1 MKKKI
6 DVNIGRMVSRTME
19 KETDKKRK
27 ETKWKE
33 SLRSKYRDS
42 WRSFV
47 VGGYKILCMVYV
59 CLLAYVIH
67 SPTMLLSLSSLGSTN
82 LPATF
87 FPVIFAQSL
96 CTGRSSSSMICYFP
110 EVWYGI
116 DPVFSPCPRSNVFT
130 IIVLSVLLL
139 FFCSVSNDEFKW
151 EKMTYERKRMQ
162 DAILYDNASDNIEHT
177 AL

>member
-1 MKKKI
+1 
-6 DVNIGRMVSRTME
+6 ME
-19 KETDKKRK
+19 
-27 ETKWKE
+27 E
-33 SLRSKYRDS
+33 SLRSKYRES

-47 VGGYKILCMVYV
+47 VGVYKILWMVYV
-59 CLLAYVIH
+59 CLLAYVCFASTVGVHTVVYIIH
-67 SPTMLLSLSSLGSTN
+67 SPMMILSLSSLGSTN